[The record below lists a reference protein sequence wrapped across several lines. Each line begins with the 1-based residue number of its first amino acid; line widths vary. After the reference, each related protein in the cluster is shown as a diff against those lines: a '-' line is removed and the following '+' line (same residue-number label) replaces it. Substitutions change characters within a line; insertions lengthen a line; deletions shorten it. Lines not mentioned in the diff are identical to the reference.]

1 MSINKVKFEADY
13 LKQYSQTCS
22 EEAWQKYLDTID
34 KEISFL
40 KEWERSI
47 EERNKSK

>member
-13 LKQYSQTCS
+13 FKQFAQTCS

-34 KEISFL
+34 KEINFI

-47 EERNKSK
+47 KDRNRSK